1 MLAYGAASLIEC
13 TFGDE
18 AMSAPGFS
26 EFAFADGDIEHR
38 VFRTGDGPGVVI
50 MHELPGMTKACTDF
64 AEEVAREFTVFLPL
78 MFGKPGDY
86 APLRFLVRLCI
97 SREFRLFAHGGGS
110 PIADWMRALCRK
122 VHVECGGPG
131 VGVIGMCL
139 SGNFAISL
147 MADPSVLA
155 PVASQPSLPLGLSRR
170 SKKALAITQ
179 AEMSG
184 AMARAQSGA
193 TFLGLRF
200 SEDRLCPPERFAT
213 LRQAFG
219 PAFMEIEIDSS
230 KGNRWGIRPNA
241 HSILTDDFV
250 DESGHPTR
258 EARDAVLAFLRQK
271 LRGSP
276 TV

>member
-1 MLAYGAASLIEC
+1 
-13 TFGDE
+13 
-18 AMSAPGFS
+18 MSATGFS
-26 EFAFADGDIEHR
+26 EFAFSAGNIEHP
-38 VFRTGDGPGVVI
+38 VFRTGRGPGVVI
-50 MHELPGMTKACTDF
+50 MHELPGMTKACTAF

-86 APLRFLVRLCI
+86 APLRSLARLCI
-97 SREFRLFAHGGGS
+97 GHEFRLFAQGGGS
-110 PIADWMRALCRK
+110 PIADWTRALCRK
-122 VHVECGGPG
+122 VHDECGGPG

-139 SGNFAISL
+139 TGNFAISL

-170 SKKALAITQ
+170 GREALAVTP
-179 AEMSG
+179 AEMST
-184 AMARAQSGA
+184 A
-193 TFLGLRF
+193 T
-200 SEDRLCPPERFAT
+200 D

-219 PAFMEIEIDSS
+219 PAFVEIEIDSS

-241 HSILTDDFV
+241 HAVLTDDFV

-258 EARDAVLAFLRQK
+258 EAREAVLAFLREK
-271 LRGSP
+271 LAGSP

>member
-1 MLAYGAASLIEC
+1 MAS
-13 TFGDE
+13 
-18 AMSAPGFS
+18 AGFS
-26 EFAFADGDIEHR
+26 EFVFSDGDIEHR
-38 VFRTGDGPGVVI
+38 VFRTGGGPGVLI

-64 AEEVAREFTVFLPL
+64 AEEVAREFTAFLPL

-86 APLRFLVRLCI
+86 SPLRSLARLCI
-97 SREFRLFAHGGGS
+97 GREFRLFANRGGS
-110 PIADWMRALCRK
+110 PIAEWMRALCRK
-122 VHVECGGPG
+122 VHLECGGPG

-170 SKKALAITQ
+170 SRAALAITN
-179 AEMSG
+179 AEMS
-184 AMARAQSGA
+184 AAIARAQSGI
-193 TFLGLRF
+193 TLLGLRF
-200 SEDRLCPPERFAT
+200 SNDRLCPRERFAS

-219 PAFMEIEIDSS
+219 PAFVEIEIDSS

-241 HSILTDDFV
+241 HCILTDEFV

-258 EARDAVLAFLRQK
+258 EARDAVLAFLREK
-271 LRGSP
+271 LSRSP

>member
-200 SEDRLCPPERFAT
+200 SEDRLCPRERFAT

-271 LRGSP
+271 LRGTP

>member
-170 SKKALAITQ
+170 SKKALAVTQ

-200 SEDRLCPPERFAT
+200 SEDRLCPRERFAT

>member
-200 SEDRLCPPERFAT
+200 SEDRLCPRERFAT

-258 EARDAVLAFLRQK
+258 EARDAVLAFLREK
-271 LRGSP
+271 LTGSP